1 MAFFGNNDEVDEI
14 QRINLDD
21 LYVKKHQSDLYKL
34 SIYRKVLERVK
45 SKIQL
50 VSRRSKDEQYCW
62 YILPEVMLGA
72 PTFNKEEC
80 AIYVINELR
89 ENEFVVRYTHP
100 NLIFVSWQHWVPEY
114 VRDQIKKQTGLI
126 INGMGETIG
135 GKKKQ
140 IAPPP
145 SLNMNEPTSSHAD
158 MFPGGI
164 MPNVNLSEKASS
176 DKTKKPQYRSVST
189 YEPSGILS
197 YSRDIMKGLSDK
209 LSGDN
214 VKI

>member
-1 MAFFGNNDEVDEI
+1 MAFFGNNDDVDEI

-80 AIYVINELR
+80 AVYVINELR

-100 NLIFVSWQHWVPEY
+100 NLIFVSWQHWVPQY
-114 VRDQIKKQTGLI
+114 VRDEIKKQTGMVV
-126 INGMGETIG
+126 NGMGETIG

-140 IAPPP
+140 IAAPP
-145 SLNMNEPTSSHAD
+145 SLNIQHSASDHRE
-158 MFPGGI
+158 MFPSGI
-164 MPNVNLSEKASS
+164 MPNMSVNDKDNSNKA
-176 DKTKKPQYRSVST
+176 KKPQYRSVST

-209 LSGDN
+209 LGDDN